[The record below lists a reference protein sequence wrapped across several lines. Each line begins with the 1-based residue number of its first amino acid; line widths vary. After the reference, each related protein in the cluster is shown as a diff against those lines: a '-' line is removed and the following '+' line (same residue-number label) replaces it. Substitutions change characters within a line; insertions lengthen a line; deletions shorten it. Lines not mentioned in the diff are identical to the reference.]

1 MHAHGGQC
9 VGRAEPK
16 PAGLS
21 LERLSAVWFELK
33 LRTAWFASQIFGVCC
48 IAVRP
53 SLALCFRIAYD
64 FDHMAHSFEHLIKHL
79 PADAR
84 CEHSLA
90 KDEFL
95 FRQQQPATAIFAVV
109 SGRIRLFRD
118 LPDGSRVTLH
128 VARSGE
134 TFAEASLFSE
144 HYHCYAQADLA
155 STVMRLNSRQLL
167 AAITANNELGM
178 ELSLILAAQVRDTRA
193 MLSLRDIRSANERL
207 LAWLRMNAK
216 GDQMTVFIDRLW
228 TGVSEELGLTREAVY
243 RALAH
248 LQQQGS
254 IERDGRQDGIHA
266 EIIHLLKK

>member
-1 MHAHGGQC
+1 M
-9 VGRAEPK
+9 
-16 PAGLS
+16 
-21 LERLSAVWFELK
+21 F
-33 LRTAWFASQIFGVCC
+33 C

-53 SLALCFRIAYD
+53 SLALCHLITYD
-64 FDHMAHSFEHLIKHL
+64 FDHMAHSFEHLIEHL

-118 LPDGSRVTLH
+118 LPDGSSVILH

-134 TFAEASLFSE
+134 TFAEASLFAE
-144 HYHCYAQADLA
+144 HYHCHAQADLP
-155 STVMRLNSRQLL
+155 TIVMRLNSNQLL
-167 AAITANNELGM
+167 AAISANKELGM
-178 ELSLILAAQVRDTRA
+178 QFSRTLAAQVRDMRA

-216 GDQMTVFIDRLW
+216 GDQMTVFIDRPW

-248 LQQQGS
+248 LQRQGR
-254 IERDGRQDGIHA
+254 IERNGRQDGVQA
-266 EIIHLLKK
+266 ETIHLLKR